1 MGGYQASNTSIYA
14 DSGRGYTITGDDQ
27 TGFCGTGSGCLWS
40 GLLGNF
46 ITFTG
51 TSAAAAITAG
61 ACAQIMQWAIV
72 DQNNTVMSNT
82 SIKNMLIRGTAK
94 PENRTIQTES
104 GDMGHSMCLGHFRI

>member
-1 MGGYQASNTSIYA
+1 MRSLYVN
-14 DSGRGYTITGDDQ
+14 SGRGYSTNGIVKPDFVAPAVDVYGP
-27 TGFCGTGSGCLWS
+27 

-94 PENRTIQTES
+94 PENRTYPNREW
-104 GDMGHSMCLGHFRI
+104 GDNGIIVSS

>member
-1 MGGYQASNTSIYA
+1 MDVYGP
-14 DSGRGYTITGDDQ
+14 
-27 TGFCGTGSGCLWS
+27 

-82 SIKNMLIRGTAK
+82 SIKNMLIRGADRADDRSYPNPSWGYGTLDVYGAF
-94 PENRTIQTES
+94 EDLR
-104 GDMGHSMCLGHFRI
+104 R